1 MQTPK
6 PLPNPVSSNEGVE
19 RVSRGWIVLLWA
31 IIGAVVGQLIGV
43 ALADKVAILNQSINL
58 GFSPFELDLAFMLI
72 TLGLKIRLSI
82 AGAVGLVVALWLALR
97 S

>member
-1 MQTPK
+1 MREWT
-6 PLPNPVSSNEGVE
+6 GV
-19 RVSRGWIVLLWA
+19 RRGWLVLLWA

-58 GFSPFELDLAFMLI
+58 GFSPFVLDLVFMSV
-72 TLGLKIRLSI
+72 TFGLMIRLSI
-82 AGAVGLVVALWLALR
+82 AGAIGLVVALWLALR

>member
-1 MQTPK
+1 
-6 PLPNPVSSNEGVE
+6 V
-19 RVSRGWIVLLWA
+19 RRGWIVLLWA
-31 IIGAVVGQLIGV
+31 IIGAVIGQLIGV

-58 GFSPFELDLAFMLI
+58 GFSPFDLDLAFMVI

-82 AGAVGLVVALWLALR
+82 AGAIGLVAALWLALR

>member
-1 MQTPK
+1 MREWT
-6 PLPNPVSSNEGVE
+6 GV
-19 RVSRGWIVLLWA
+19 RRGWLVLLWA

-58 GFSPFELDLAFMLI
+58 GFSPFVLDLAFMSV
-72 TLGLKIRLSI
+72 TLGLMIRLSI
-82 AGAVGLVVALWLALR
+82 AGAIGLVVALWLALR

>member
-1 MQTPK
+1 M
-6 PLPNPVSSNEGVE
+6 
-19 RVSRGWIVLLWA
+19 RRGWLVLLWA

-58 GFSPFELDLAFMLI
+58 GFAPVVLDLAFMTI
-72 TLGLKIRLSI
+72 TLGLMIRLSI
-82 AGAVGLVVALWLALR
+82 AGAIGLVFALWLALR